1 MSHTQWPQLDE
12 CEWMIPRPKYTR
24 VHTVD
29 MHDQQ
34 MRKQGTGKSA
44 PQRGP
49 VPAAAP
55 QRGRLRLAST
65 TEREGTW
72 AHGGRGARCPVGA
85 VTGRGRPA
93 SPVPGHGT
101 MRGTS
106 PGVFFPKPPGHRP
119 SGHFLWPPDWARK
132 LTVHKEAEKP
142 VPPRGQADSG
152 WTRCGLLGGIWEQE
166 KGTREHQRRL
176 NKVLRSV
183 NSKVPMLVS

>member
-1 MSHTQWPQLDE
+1 MINR
-12 CEWMIPRPKYTR
+12 CESREQANLPYRGVPSPLPPR
-24 VHTVD
+24 
-29 MHDQQ
+29 
-34 MRKQGTGKSA
+34 S
-44 PQRGP
+44 
-49 VPAAAP
+49 AAA
-55 QRGRLRLAST
+55 LWLAST
-65 TEREGTW
+65 IQSGRERGHT
-72 AHGGRGARCPVGA
+72 AGGGARCSVGA

-142 VPPRGQADSG
+142 VPPRDQADSD

-166 KGTREHQRRL
+166 KGTREHQ
-176 NKVLRSV
+176 
-183 NSKVPMLVS
+183 